1 MLFLFSSAP
10 DTKEFKTAY
19 KMAKDMNAEI
29 CLLQNAVYAAD
40 NSADNQAHYALSD
53 DLALRGIDKN
63 TVTAKVIDYSQL
75 IDIMTGTDKVVGLF

>member
-10 DTKEFKTAY
+10 DTKEFQTAY
-19 KMAKDMNAEI
+19 KMAQDMNAEI
-29 CLLQNAVYAAD
+29 CLLQNAVYAAGNKD
-40 NSADNQAHYALSD
+40 NHAHYALSD
-53 DLALRGIDKN
+53 DLALRGIDKS

>member
-19 KMAKDMNAEI
+19 KLAKDINAEI
-29 CLLQNAVYAAD
+29 CLLQNAVYAAG
-40 NSADNQAHYALSD
+40 NADNQAHYALND
-53 DLALRGIDKN
+53 DLALRGIDKS
-63 TVTAKVIDYSQL
+63 TVTARVIDYSQL